1 MILVFLQMEIGNQ
14 KLLNFVKWNKE
25 KFENWKVET
34 EQWRKDIKEGKR
46 TAQDFFVWLNES
58 K

>member
-1 MILVFLQMEIGNQ
+1 MQMRVRRNPDILSY
-14 KLLNFVKWNKE
+14 KE
-25 KFENWKVET
+25 KFESWKAET

-46 TAQDFFVWLNES
+46 TAQDFLVWLNES